1 MTDDT
6 TLTHAAAFDDP
17 AETVTQVSPLVRR
30 IVCDNPGPF
39 TFTGTCTYIVGR
51 GAVAIIDP
59 GPENDAHL
67 AALLDAVKG
76 ERVRHIVLTHTHRD
90 HSPAARALAERT
102 GADIVGCAP
111 YVAKPGAPSGLDSAH
126 DTDYAPARILGD
138 GDLLEGD
145 GFTLEAIATPGH
157 ASNHLAFALREENA
171 LFSGDHVMAW
181 STSIV
186 APPDGSMTDY
196 MASLDK
202 LRARSEAIYWPG
214 HGGPV
219 TDPAALPA
227 RALASPPAARDG
239 DPQPHRRRRHENS
252 RHGRAHLRKSRPAP
266 ERRRRAVR
274 LRAYRGSRHAGHFAR
289 GGAAVEGCGFS
300 QGLSRIREDGGG
312 VANPARAG
320 RTGGFPFPQMPIRR
334 RTCAVVEAE
343 SALRS

>member
-6 TLTHAAAFDDP
+6 ALTHATQFDAK
-17 AETVTQVSPLVRR
+17 AETVAQLSPLVRLV
-30 IVCDNPGPF
+30 VCDNPGPF

-59 GPENDAHL
+59 GPENDGHV

-76 ERVRHIVLTHTHRD
+76 ESVRHIVLTHTHRD

-102 GADIVGCAP
+102 GAKIVGCAP

-126 DTDYAPARILGD
+126 DTDYAPADVLAD
-138 GDLLEGD
+138 GDILEGD

-157 ASNHLAFALREENA
+157 ASNHVAYALREENA

-186 APPDGSMTDY
+186 APPDGSMTEY

-202 LRARSEAIYWPG
+202 LRARGEAIYWPG

-219 TDPAALPA
+219 KDPPRYL
-227 RALASPPAARDG
+227 RALAH
-239 DPQPHRRRRHENS
+239 HRRLRESAILNRIAAGDTKIPAMVERIYENLDPRLKGAAALS
-252 RHGRAHLRKSRPAP
+252 VYAHIEDL
-266 ERRRRAVR
+266 V
-274 LRAYRGSRHAGHFAR
+274 AR
-289 GGAAVEGCGFS
+289 GVIGVDGP
-300 QGLSRIREDGGG
+300 LSKDATFRK
-312 VANPARAG
+312 V
-320 RTGGFPFPQMPIRR
+320 
-334 RTCAVVEAE
+334 
-343 SALRS
+343 

>member
-6 TLTHAAAFDDP
+6 SLTHATQFDAR
-17 AETVTQVSPLVRR
+17 AETVAQLSPLVRLV
-30 IVCDNPGPF
+30 VCDNPGPF

-59 GPENDAHL
+59 GPENDGHV

-76 ERVRHIVLTHTHRD
+76 ESVRHIVLTHTHRD
-90 HSPAARALAERT
+90 HSPAARVLAEKT
-102 GADIVGCAP
+102 GAKIVGCAP

-126 DTDYAPARILGD
+126 DTDYAPADVLAD
-138 GDLLEGD
+138 GDVLEGD

-157 ASNHLAFALREENA
+157 ASNHVAYALREENA

-219 TDPAALPA
+219 KDPPRYL
-227 RALASPPAARDG
+227 RALAH
-239 DPQPHRRRRHENS
+239 HRRLRESAILNRIAAGDTKIPDMVERIYEN
-252 RHGRAHLRKSRPAP
+252 LDP
-266 ERRRRAVR
+266 R
-274 LRAYRGSRHAGHFAR
+274 LK
-289 GGAAVEGCGFS
+289 GAAA
-300 QGLSRIREDGGG
+300 LSVYAHIEDLVTRG
-312 VANPARAG
+312 VVGVDGPLSKDA
-320 RTGGFPFPQMPIRR
+320 PFRK
-334 RTCAVVEAE
+334 
-343 SALRS
+343 L

>member
-6 TLTHAAAFDDP
+6 SLTHATQFDAR
-17 AETVTQVSPLVRR
+17 AETVAQLSPLVRLV
-30 IVCDNPGPF
+30 VCDNPGPF

-59 GPENDAHL
+59 GPENDGHV

-76 ERVRHIVLTHTHRD
+76 ESVRHIVLTHTHRD
-90 HSPAARALAERT
+90 HSPAARVLAEKT
-102 GADIVGCAP
+102 GAKIVGCAP

-126 DTDYAPARILGD
+126 DTDYAPADVLAD
-138 GDLLEGD
+138 GDILKGD

-157 ASNHLAFALREENA
+157 ASNHVAYALREENA

-219 TDPAALPA
+219 KDPPRYL
-227 RALASPPAARDG
+227 RALAH
-239 DPQPHRRRRHENS
+239 HRRLRESAILNRIAAGDTKIPDMVERIYEN
-252 RHGRAHLRKSRPAP
+252 LDP
-266 ERRRRAVR
+266 R
-274 LRAYRGSRHAGHFAR
+274 LRGAAALSVYAHIEDLVAR
-289 GGAAVEGCGFS
+289 GVIGVDGP
-300 QGLSRIREDGGG
+300 LSKDATFRK
-312 VANPARAG
+312 
-320 RTGGFPFPQMPIRR
+320 M
-334 RTCAVVEAE
+334 
-343 SALRS
+343 

>member
-1 MTDDT
+1 MTDDA
-6 TLTHAAAFDDP
+6 TLSHATQFDAK
-17 AETVTQVSPLVRR
+17 AETVTQLSPLVRLV
-30 IVCDNPGPF
+30 VCDNPGPF

-59 GPENDAHL
+59 GPENDGHV

-76 ERVRHIVLTHTHRD
+76 ESVRHIVLTHTHRD
-90 HSPAARALAERT
+90 HSPAARVLAEKT
-102 GADIVGCAP
+102 GAKIVGCAP

-126 DTDYAPARILGD
+126 DTDYAPAHVLAD
-138 GDLLEGD
+138 GDILEGD

-157 ASNHLAFALREENA
+157 ASNHVAYALREENA

-219 TDPAALPA
+219 KDPPRYL
-227 RALASPPAARDG
+227 RALAH
-239 DPQPHRRRRHENS
+239 HRRLRESAILNRIAAGDTNIPAMVERIYEN
-252 RHGRAHLRKSRPAP
+252 LDP
-266 ERRRRAVR
+266 R
-274 LRAYRGSRHAGHFAR
+274 LRGAAALSVYAHIEDLVAR
-289 GGAAVEGCGFS
+289 GVIGVDGP
-300 QGLSRIREDGGG
+300 LSKDATFRK
-312 VANPARAG
+312 
-320 RTGGFPFPQMPIRR
+320 M
-334 RTCAVVEAE
+334 
-343 SALRS
+343 